1 MIIIR
6 SRKRRALLQV
16 VGIVGGWVH
25 CCACLFDEKSKL
37 GLERRRKHSSSVHV
51 VLCVNKRKVSQSWRR
66 EAWLCPKKK
75 ENQNKERH
83 VRIYISFKVLS
94 KN

>member
-25 CCACLFDEKSKL
+25 CCVCLFDEKSKL
-37 GLERRRKHSSSVHV
+37 GLEGRRKHSSSVHV
-51 VLCVNKRKVSQSWRR
+51 VLCVNIRKVSQS
-66 EAWLCPKKK
+66 
-75 ENQNKERH
+75 
-83 VRIYISFKVLS
+83 
-94 KN
+94 